1 MRILFVLIIVM
12 LGASLLAFRSRWQK
26 PKQMISNQEMNFH
39 DLTIQSIDGQKID
52 FRNYK
57 GKYVLCVNVAS
68 KCGYTPQ
75 YEDLQKLQEQYKDK
89 LVIVG
94 FPCNQFMGQ
103 EPGNAEEI
111 QSFCSKNYGVTFQIT
126 EKIDVKGKDQHPVYQ
141 WLTMKQLNG
150 VSDASISWNF
160 NKILVSPEGK
170 WMQHF
175 GSAVKP
181 MSEELTKFF
190 Q

>member
-1 MRILFVLIIVM
+1 MRILTILIIIM
-12 LGASLLAFRSRWQK
+12 IASALVAFRSRWQK
-26 PKQMISNQEMNFH
+26 PKQMISDQQMSFYDLSISSLEGGKINFN
-39 DLTIQSIDGQKID
+39 D
-52 FRNYK
+52 FK

-75 YEDLQKLQEQYKDK
+75 YEDLQKLNEKYQDK
-89 LVIVG
+89 LIIVG

-111 QSFCSKNYGVTFQIT
+111 QTFCSKNYGVTFQIT
-126 EKIDVKGKDQHPVYQ
+126 EKIDVKGKNQHPVYQ
-141 WLTMKQLNG
+141 WLTMKQING

-160 NKILVSPEGK
+160 NKILISPEGK

-181 MSEELTKFF
+181 LSEELTKFIE
-190 Q
+190 